1 MTMNLV
7 VALILGGL
15 MGLERELAGKE
26 AGIRTT
32 MMVAGGAALFAII
45 GLQLPYLIAL
55 SPAHLPEVLA
65 RNSGFLGIIANIV
78 VGVGFLGAGTI
89 IKNEDRVHG
98 LTTAAVVWV
107 AAAVGTL
114 AGIGMIQFAIAS
126 GLLISGTLYLIRK
139 VGVKKKIGLRND

>member
-1 MTMNLV
+1 MTLNLV
-7 VALILGGL
+7 VALLLGGL
-15 MGLERELAGKE
+15 MGLERELVGKE

-55 SPAHLPEVLA
+55 SPEHLPDVLA
-65 RNSGFLGIIANIV
+65 RNSGFLAIIANIV

-89 IKNEDRVHG
+89 IKTDDRVHG
-98 LTTAAVVWV
+98 LTTAAVVWI

-114 AGIGMIQFAIAS
+114 AGIGMIEFAIAS
-126 GLLISGTLYLIRK
+126 SLIISGVLYLIRT
-139 VGVKKKIGLRND
+139 VGIKKKIGLRNS